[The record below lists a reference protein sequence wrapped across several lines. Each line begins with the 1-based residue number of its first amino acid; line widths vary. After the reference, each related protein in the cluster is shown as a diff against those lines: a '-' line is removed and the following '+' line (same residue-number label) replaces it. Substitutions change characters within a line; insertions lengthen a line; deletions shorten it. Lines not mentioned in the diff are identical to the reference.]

1 MIEAFVSGLVVVFT
15 FPTFPLM
22 LLGTAVGFAVGILPG
37 IGSPGAMALM
47 LPFIF
52 EMKPVEAFA
61 FLLSMYAVTATTGD
75 ITSVLFGVPGEVVS
89 TATIID
95 GHPMAKQGEAGRAL
109 GAALMSSLVGAIIGA
124 FTLAAAIPIVT
135 PLVLSFKSPEF
146 LALALLGIAFLAV
159 VSGESKLKGV
169 VAGGLGLVLAM
180 VGLDPQENIERYT
193 FGLVGLWEGFGLV
206 APVVGLFAI
215 PEIVELWVKGTSI
228 AETSVGKLGGVW
240 QGIKDTFV
248 HLGITFR
255 CSMIGT
261 FFGLIPGV
269 SGALSQWVAYGH
281 AVQSASDKSRFGKGD
296 VRGVLGPGAA
306 NNSGIGAAMIPT
318 VAFGVPGSATTAIL
332 MGALVIQGLQPGPK
346 MLTENLSLIFSMVWV
361 IVISNIITVTVCLL
375 FLNHLARLTYV
386 RGSLLIPALLTLVFL
401 GGYADTNSYLAM
413 GITMIFGVIGLIM
426 VHQGWPRPPLV
437 LGLVLGPLIER
448 NLFISYEVYHF
459 GFLLRP
465 IVLVIA
471 AIAVVVLFL
480 PNLQKL
486 VVRRSALKEK
496 VVVAN
501 EE

>member
-1 MIEAFVSGLVVVFT
+1 MLEAFIAGLTDVFVYST
-15 FPTFPLM
+15 FMLM
-22 LLGTAVGFAVGILPG
+22 LLGIAVGFVVGILPG
-37 IGSPGAMALM
+37 IGSPGAMAIM

-52 EMKPVEAFA
+52 TMTPVEAFA
-61 FLLSMYAVTATTGD
+61 FLLGMYAVTATTGD
-75 ITSVLFGVPGEVVS
+75 ITSILFGVPGEIVS

-124 FTLAAAIPIVT
+124 FSLAAAIPIVT

-146 LALALLGIAFLAV
+146 LGLALLGIAFLAAL
-159 VSGESKLKGV
+159 SGENKLKGML
-169 VAGGLGLVLAM
+169 AGGLGLILAM

-193 FGLVGLWEGFGLV
+193 FGLIGLWEGVGLV
-206 APVVGLFAI
+206 AAAVGLFAI
-215 PEIVELWVKGTSI
+215 PEIVELWVNGASI
-228 AETSVGKLGGVW
+228 AQVQVGKLGGVW
-240 QGIKDTFV
+240 QGIKDTFI

-261 FFGLIPGV
+261 FFGLVPGV
-269 SGALSQWVAYGH
+269 SAALSQWVSYGH
-281 AVQSASDKSRFGKGD
+281 AVQSSSDKSRFGKGD

-318 VAFGVPGSATTAIL
+318 IAFGVPGSATTAIL
-332 MGALVIQGLQPGPK
+332 LGAFLIQGLQPGPK
-346 MLTENLSLIFSMVWV
+346 MLTEKLSLVFSMVWL

-375 FLNHLARLTYV
+375 FLSQLAKITLI
-386 RGSLLIPALLTLVFL
+386 RGALLIPTLLVLIFL

-413 GITMIFGVIGLIM
+413 AITLVFGLLGLIM
-426 VHQGWPRPPLV
+426 AHHGWPRPPLV

-448 NLFISYEVYHF
+448 NLFISYEIYGF

-465 IVLVIA
+465 IVLVVIVIA
-471 AIAVVVLFL
+471 SAVLFG
-480 PNLQKL
+480 PNIQELIA
-486 VVRRSALKEK
+486 RRSGQREK
-496 VVVAN
+496 AFVAN

>member
-1 MIEAFVSGLVVVFT
+1 MLEAFVSGLVDVFT
-15 FPTFPLM
+15 YSTFLLM
-22 LLGTAVGFAVGILPG
+22 LLGIAIGFVVGILPG

-52 EMKPVEAFA
+52 TMQPVEAFA
-61 FLLSMYAVTATTGD
+61 FLLGMYAVTATTGD
-75 ITSVLFGVPGEVVS
+75 ITSILFGVPGEVVS

-146 LALALLGIAFLAV
+146 LALALLGIAFLATL
-159 VSGESKLKGV
+159 SGDNKLKGLL
-169 VAGGLGLVLAM
+169 AGGLGLVLAM

-193 FGLVGLWEGFGLV
+193 LGLVGLWEGVGLI
-206 APVVGLFAI
+206 AAAVGLFAI
-215 PEIVELWVKGTSI
+215 PEVVELWVKGTGI
-228 AETSVGKLGGVW
+228 AETQVGKLGGVW
-240 QGIKDTFV
+240 QGIKDTFI
-248 HLGITFR
+248 HLGVTFR

-261 FFGLIPGV
+261 FFGIVPGV

-318 VAFGVPGSATTAIL
+318 IAFGVPGSATTAIL
-332 MGALVIQGLQPGPK
+332 LGAFIIQGLQPGPK
-346 MLTENLSLIFSMVWV
+346 MLTEKLSLVFSMVWL
-361 IVISNIITVTVCLL
+361 IVVSNIITVVVCLL
-375 FLNHLARLTYV
+375 FLSHLAKITNI
-386 RGSLLIPALLTLVFL
+386 RGALLIPALLMLVFL

-413 GITMIFGVIGLIM
+413 AITLIFGVAGLVM

-448 NLFISYEVYHF
+448 NLFISYEIYGF

-465 IVLVIA
+465 IVVVIIL
-471 AIAVVVLFL
+471 IALTVLFL
-480 PNLQKL
+480 PNIQERIGRRKALEEKA
-486 VVRRSALKEK
+486 VVTNEK
-496 VVVAN
+496 
-501 EE
+501 

>member
-1 MIEAFVSGLVVVFT
+1 MLEAFVSGLVDVFT
-15 FPTFPLM
+15 YSTFLLM
-22 LLGTAVGFAVGILPG
+22 LLGIAIGFVVGILPG

-52 EMKPVEAFA
+52 TMQPVEAFA
-61 FLLSMYAVTATTGD
+61 FLLGMYAVTATTGD
-75 ITSVLFGVPGEVVS
+75 ITSILFGVPGEVVS

-146 LALALLGIAFLAV
+146 LALALLGIAFLATL
-159 VSGESKLKGV
+159 SGDNKLKGLL
-169 VAGGLGLVLAM
+169 AGGLGLVLAM

-193 FGLVGLWEGFGLV
+193 LGLVGLWEGVGLI
-206 APVVGLFAI
+206 AAAVGLFAI
-215 PEIVELWVKGTSI
+215 PEVVELWVKGTGI
-228 AETSVGKLGGVW
+228 AETQVGKLGGVW
-240 QGIKDTFV
+240 QGIKDTFI
-248 HLGITFR
+248 HLGVTFR

-261 FFGLIPGV
+261 FFGIVPGV

-318 VAFGVPGSATTAIL
+318 IAFGVPGSATTAIL
-332 MGALVIQGLQPGPK
+332 LGAFIIQGLQPGPK
-346 MLTENLSLIFSMVWV
+346 MLTEKLSLVFSMVWL
-361 IVISNIITVTVCLL
+361 IVVSNIITVVVCLL
-375 FLNHLARLTYV
+375 FLSQLAKITNI
-386 RGSLLIPALLTLVFL
+386 RGALLIPALLMLVFL

-413 GITMIFGVIGLIM
+413 AITLIFGVAGLVM

-448 NLFISYEVYHF
+448 NLFISYEIYGF

-465 IVLVIA
+465 IVVVII
-471 AIAVVVLFL
+471 AIALTVLFL
-480 PNLQKL
+480 PNIQERIGRRKALEEKA
-486 VVRRSALKEK
+486 VVTNEK
-496 VVVAN
+496 
-501 EE
+501 